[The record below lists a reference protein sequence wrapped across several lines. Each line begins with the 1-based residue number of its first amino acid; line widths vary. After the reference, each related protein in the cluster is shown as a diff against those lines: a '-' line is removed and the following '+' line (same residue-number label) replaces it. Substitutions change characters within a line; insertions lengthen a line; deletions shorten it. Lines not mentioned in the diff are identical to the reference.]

1 MKVTK
6 VTREYWV
13 LDGEKVYFNEPLDH
27 DLTVEAMQKL
37 WDDAQA
43 HIRLAGSLGERPAM
57 PLVVTAEIEGVGP
70 ARLAFAWIKNPNA
83 PLILGQTNFF
93 MEFDVCFFRCNCSAL
108 LRGMNI
114 PRLGHEV
121 G

>member
-27 DLTVEAMQKL
+27 DLTVNEMQKL

-43 HIRLAGSLGERPAM
+43 HIAVLINKSEERKTQREKDKKDKQPDRSDSDG
-57 PLVVTAEIEGVGP
+57 I
-70 ARLAFAWIKNPNA
+70 
-83 PLILGQTNFF
+83 
-93 MEFDVCFFRCNCSAL
+93 
-108 LRGMNI
+108 
-114 PRLGHEV
+114 
-121 G
+121 